1 MKTTEE
7 LRKEIEQLRRE
18 EYDACLDFS
27 HKIKPLE
34 AQLKLVDEGDLLF
47 EDVQL
52 QSKLAY
58 VNDLFSNRGI
68 PFVLA
73 RKSDLLEYVYNEETN
88 HFYKQLALFHRS
100 EYKGIHFTVVYTF
113 DPAKSCEDLFE
124 QIHLVEQ
131 QFDFLDFLCY
141 VSNDF
146 PFLFKGVLGG
156 EVSFVPHALV
166 EFLGMDTHVIVSYDK
181 VADRYTIRI
190 TDLVDWFCKGEIEI
204 PTTKNKEVKA
214 MVGYKGVDKLTL
226 TVSKDDVRSVDL
238 KSALEELK
246 VRLLELNETGKDK
259 VTVQLTLVTE

>member
-1 MKTTEE
+1 MEKLDVLREE
-7 LRKEIEQLRRE
+7 LEQLKRKEC
-18 EYDACLDFS
+18 DSCLDLS

-34 AQLKLVDEGDLLF
+34 EQLKLVDEGDLLF

-58 VNDLFSNRGI
+58 VNDLFSNRGL

-73 RKSDLLEYVYNEETN
+73 RKSDLLEYVYNEKTN

-124 QIHLVEQ
+124 KIHLVEQ

-156 EVSFVPHALV
+156 EVSFVPHTLV
-166 EFLGMDTHVIVSYDK
+166 EFLGLDTHVIVSYDK
-181 VADRYTIRI
+181 VTDRYTIRI
-190 TDLVDWFCKGEIEI
+190 TDLVDWFCKEEIEI

-214 MVGYKGVDKLTL
+214 VVGYKGVDKLTL

-246 VRLLELNETGKDK
+246 ARLLELNETGKDK